1 MGRKK
6 PAAANPDVIVV
17 NVLYE
22 DGTQSSNRRL
32 PGLELTGYD
41 DEETI
46 RQAVEAQ
53 DHKIAALSGQPRG
66 PIKSIQR
73 VTGR

>member
-6 PAAANPDVIVV
+6 PASNPDNILV

-22 DGTQSSNRRL
+22 DGTQSYNRKL

-41 DEETI
+41 DDDAI
-46 RQAVEAQ
+46 RQAIEAQ
-53 DHKIAALSGQPRG
+53 DQKIAELSGQARG